1 MLCRKSALALQ
12 TKRIIMPIYLISQSV
27 GKGKFRDYDFLFSNY
42 TEYFEN
48 KKINLVRVS
57 NFSKDLKSYLRE
69 FKENRISGI
78 ILTGGNS
85 ITPKLYGSSETLDD
99 VSIERDN
106 TEKALLDFAVKNE
119 TPVLGICRGFEFI
132 NVYFGGKI
140 RALKDVKNTINHVA
154 APHDIQVTD
163 PEAIKFI
170 GSKAK
175 VNSFHNYGIISE
187 DVSKKLKVFA
197 AAEDDTIEGLYHH
210 SLPIAGIMWH
220 PERPGCDEKF
230 NDKLVNAF
238 LNRDLF
244 WK

>member
-1 MLCRKSALALQ
+1 
-12 TKRIIMPIYLISQSV
+12 MPIYLITQSV

-48 KKINLVRVS
+48 KRINLVRVS
-57 NFSKDLKSYLRE
+57 NFSKDLKNYLKE

-85 ITPKLYGSSETLDD
+85 ITPSLYESSEVLDD

-119 TPVLGICRGFEFI
+119 TPVLGICRGFEFL

-140 RALKDVKNTINHVA
+140 RKIENHSAVN
-154 APHDIQVTD
+154 HSIKVVD
-163 PEAIKFI
+163 PESVKYL
-170 GSKAK
+170 GNSAK
-175 VNSFHNYGIISE
+175 VNSFHNYGITPE

-197 AAEDDTIEGLYHH
+197 AAQDNTIEGIYH
-210 SLPIAGIMWH
+210 STLPIAGIMWH
-220 PERPGCDEKF
+220 PERPGCDDKF

-238 LNRDLF
+238 LRRDLF